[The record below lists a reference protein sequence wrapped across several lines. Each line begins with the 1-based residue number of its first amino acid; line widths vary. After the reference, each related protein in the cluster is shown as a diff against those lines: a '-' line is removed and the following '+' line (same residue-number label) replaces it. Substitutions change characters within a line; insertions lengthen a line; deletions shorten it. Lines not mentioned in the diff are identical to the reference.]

1 MQILCHCTRQSSGN
15 SRLVGPCH
23 GRVGSRESGEAEWLG
38 QGEPGKSKTLP
49 RTSAQ
54 SPRQLGRAS
63 LVSLFLFLFL
73 SPLPPLFSFSVAHL
87 LNCLLAR
94 SSSFVVPFLSLSLS
108 PSLYIPHLLFPL
120 YPRYLLSS
128 LTFAPFHRRHPL
140 RIVSSLPRSLSLHL
154 SLSPYSRSPAPSAFS
169 VRRRLFGPFPS
180 YSLLSSPMVSFTF
193 FHAASGATPLTRRQR
208 SATTRTT
215 TTPRVS
221 GFPSPFTT

>member
-1 MQILCHCTRQSSGN
+1 MVRS
-15 SRLVGPCH
+15 
-23 GRVGSRESGEAEWLG
+23 
-38 QGEPGKSKTLP
+38 
-49 RTSAQ
+49 
-54 SPRQLGRAS
+54 GRARQEQNFATHIGTIASTTRASVFGLS
-63 LVSLFLFLFL
+63 LSFSLFLFLFL
-73 SPLPPLFSFSVAHL
+73 SPLLPLFSFSVAHL
-87 LNCLLAR
+87 LNCSLAR

-140 RIVSSLPRSLSLHL
+140 WIVSSLPRSLSLHL

-193 FHAASGATPLTRRQR
+193 FPCG
-208 SATTRTT
+208 
-215 TTPRVS
+215 
-221 GFPSPFTT
+221 

>member
-1 MQILCHCTRQSSGN
+1 MVRS
-15 SRLVGPCH
+15 
-23 GRVGSRESGEAEWLG
+23 
-38 QGEPGKSKTLP
+38 
-49 RTSAQ
+49 
-54 SPRQLGRAS
+54 GRARQEQNFATHIGTIASTTRASVSGLS
-63 LVSLFLFLFL
+63 LSFSLFLFLFL

-87 LNCLLAR
+87 LNCSLAR

-140 RIVSSLPRSLSLHL
+140 WIVSSLPRSLSLHL
-154 SLSPYSRSPAPSAFS
+154 SLFLLIPGHPPHP
-169 VRRRLFGPFPS
+169 PFPS
-180 YSLLSSPMVSFTF
+180 AVDYSVRFLRILSSPLRWCLSLF

-221 GFPSPFTT
+221 GFPSPLTA

>member
-1 MQILCHCTRQSSGN
+1 MVRS
-15 SRLVGPCH
+15 
-23 GRVGSRESGEAEWLG
+23 
-38 QGEPGKSKTLP
+38 
-49 RTSAQ
+49 
-54 SPRQLGRAS
+54 GRARQEQNFATHIGTIASTTRASVSGLS
-63 LVSLFLFLFL
+63 LSLSSFSSFFLL
-73 SPLPPLFSFSVAHL
+73 SPPLFSFSVAHL

-140 RIVSSLPRSLSLHL
+140 WIVSFLPRSLSLHL

-193 FHAASGATPLTRRQR
+193 FSTRLVEQLH
-208 SATTRTT
+208 
-215 TTPRVS
+215 
-221 GFPSPFTT
+221 